1 MGVILKNTILATL
14 LLANCFNASAASS
27 TSTNSPFYGDKYRG
41 WYWFEDPPVEPEN
54 EPEKEKQA
62 APAAETKPEEEKKE
76 EKVRLDVAWLRSKI
90 PEYQEVAINNPTRE
104 NIARYMYV
112 QRYMLDMGS
121 RFATK
126 TTEFNQ
132 FESELD
138 ESKRR
143 PMSTFSLNVFK
154 DDTKKA
160 ISNVISAI
168 NEKSHLWFFFSSNCA
183 YCKKQLP
190 LLKELKIRFGMN
202 VLAISMDGSVLPGM
216 EDIEVVV
223 DKTNVAQRFG
233 VQFTP
238 TMFMA
243 LNDGTGFTK
252 IGEGL
257 TTLPLMQDR
266 ILLSAR
272 LKNVITDEQYQQT
285 QNVREINV
293 LTDTDGTMLADAE
306 LIENDPGYL
315 AEILKA
321 KLADSKPVGAQLFN
335 SLSGE

>member
-1 MGVILKNTILATL
+1 MKSTIFTAL
-14 LLANCFNASAASS
+14 LLAMCFHASAEP
-27 TSTNSPFYGDKYRG
+27 TFYGDKFRG
-41 WYWFEDPPVEPEN
+41 WYWFEEPPTEPE
-54 EPEKEKQA
+54 EKPQ
-62 APAAETKPEEEKKE
+62 EEKPPTPTQQKTE
-76 EKVRLDVAWLRSKI
+76 DEKKGDKIRLDVAWLRSKI
-90 PEYQEVAINNPTRE
+90 PEYQEAAINNPTRE
-104 NIARYMYV
+104 NLARYLYT
-112 QRYMLDMGS
+112 QRYMLDISS

-126 TTEFNQ
+126 ATEFNQ

-138 ESKRR
+138 ETKRR
-143 PMSTFSLNVFK
+143 PMSSFSLNVFK
-154 DDTKKA
+154 EETKRS
-160 ISNVISAI
+160 ISQVIDSI
-168 NEKSHLWFFFSSNCA
+168 NEKTHIWFFFSSNCA
-183 YCKKQLP
+183 YCKQQLP
-190 LLKELKIRFGMN
+190 LLKELNIRFGVN
-202 VLAISMDGSVLPGM
+202 ILAISMDGSVLPGM
-216 EDIEVVV
+216 DDMEVVV
-223 DKTNVAQRFG
+223 DKTNVAERFG
-233 VQFTP
+233 VTFTP

-243 LNDGTGFTK
+243 LNDGSGFTK

-272 LKNVITDEQYQQT
+272 LKNVITDEQYQLT

-315 AEILKA
+315 AEILKS

>member
-1 MGVILKNTILATL
+1 M
-14 LLANCFNASAASS
+14 CFHASAEP
-27 TSTNSPFYGDKYRG
+27 TFYGDKFRG
-41 WYWFEDPPVEPEN
+41 WYWFEEPPTEPE
-54 EPEKEKQA
+54 EKPQ
-62 APAAETKPEEEKKE
+62 EEKPPTPTQQKTE
-76 EKVRLDVAWLRSKI
+76 DEKKGDKIRLDVAWLRSKI
-90 PEYQEVAINNPTRE
+90 PEYQEAAINNPTRE
-104 NIARYMYV
+104 NLARYLYT
-112 QRYMLDMGS
+112 QRYMLDISS

-126 TTEFNQ
+126 ATEFNQ

-138 ESKRR
+138 ETKRR
-143 PMSTFSLNVFK
+143 PMSSFSLNVFK
-154 DDTKKA
+154 EETKRS
-160 ISNVISAI
+160 ISQVLDSI
-168 NEKSHLWFFFSSNCA
+168 NEKTHIWFFFSSNCA
-183 YCKKQLP
+183 YCKQQLP
-190 LLKELKIRFGMN
+190 LLKELNIRFGVN
-202 VLAISMDGSVLPGM
+202 ILAISMDGSVLPGM
-216 EDIEVVV
+216 DDMEVVV
-223 DKTNVAQRFG
+223 DKTNVAERFG
-233 VQFTP
+233 VTFTP

-243 LNDGTGFTK
+243 LNDGSGFTK

-272 LKNVITDEQYQQT
+272 LKNVITDEQYQLT

-315 AEILKA
+315 AEILKS

>member
-1 MGVILKNTILATL
+1 MGVILKKTILATL
-14 LLANCFNASAASS
+14 LLASCFNASAAS
-27 TSTNSPFYGDKYRG
+27 TPSPFYGDKFRG
-41 WYWFEDPPVEPEN
+41 WYWFEDPPEN
-54 EPEKEKQA
+54 SEDELEKEKTP
-62 APAAETKPEEEKKE
+62 APAPKAEPKQDQTED
-76 EKVRLDVAWLRSKI
+76 KVRLDVAWLKSKM
-90 PEYQEVAINNPTRE
+90 PEYQEAAINNPTRE

-112 QRYMLDMGS
+112 QRYMLDISS

-126 TTEFNQ
+126 TMEFTE

-138 ESKRR
+138 ETKRR
-143 PMSTFSLNVFK
+143 PMSSFSLNVFK
-154 DDTKKA
+154 DETKKS
-160 ISNVISAI
+160 ISTVIDSI
-168 NEKSHLWFFFSSNCA
+168 NEKSHLWFFFSSNCT
-183 YCKKQLP
+183 YCMKQLP

-202 VLAISMDGSVLPGM
+202 ILGISMDGSVLPGM
-216 EDIEVVV
+216 EEIEIVV

-233 VQFTP
+233 VKFTP

-243 LNDGTGFTK
+243 MNDGNGFTK

-257 TTLPLMQDR
+257 TSLPQMQDR

-272 LKNVITDEQYQQT
+272 LKNVITDKQYQST

-315 AEILKA
+315 AEILKS
-321 KLADSKPVGAQLFN
+321 KLADSQPVGAQLFN
-335 SLSGE
+335 SISGTK

>member
-1 MGVILKNTILATL
+1 MPQKGSIIKITGIAITVLIVFFIIYWIYTKLRLNHTNCANMNKLYKEFPIIRSINPINEQFSHNLRDYYIKTAFNCCAAGDFKNDFVNVCALKDCIRQGARCLDFQVFSINDTPVVAVSSQKEFTIKESYNSLEFADVIEIITDYAFSGSTCPNKEDPLIIHLRVMSKNKAIYDKMADVLYHYLEHRLLGREHSYENNGKNLGLMPLKDLMGKVIL
-14 LLANCFNASAASS
+14 
-27 TSTNSPFYGDKYRG
+27 
-41 WYWFEDPPVEPEN
+41 
-54 EPEKEKQA
+54 
-62 APAAETKPEEEKKE
+62 
-76 EKVRLDVAWLRSKI
+76 
-90 PEYQEVAINNPTRE
+90 
-104 NIARYMYV
+104 
-112 QRYMLDMGS
+112 
-121 RFATK
+121 
-126 TTEFNQ
+126 
-132 FESELD
+132 
-138 ESKRR
+138 
-143 PMSTFSLNVFK
+143 
-154 DDTKKA
+154 
-160 ISNVISAI
+160 
-168 NEKSHLWFFFSSNCA
+168 
-183 YCKKQLP
+183 
-190 LLKELKIRFGMN
+190 
-202 VLAISMDGSVLPGM
+202 
-216 EDIEVVV
+216 VV

>member
-1 MGVILKNTILATL
+1 MKNTIFASL
-14 LLANCFNASAASS
+14 LLASCFNALAA
-27 TSTNSPFYGDKYRG
+27 PAFYGDKFRG
-41 WYWFEDPPVEPEN
+41 WYWFEDPPTEPE
-54 EPEKEKQA
+54 EKPP
-62 APAAETKPEEEKKE
+62 APPQVEAVENQKKD
-76 EKVRLDVAWLRSKI
+76 KIRLDVAWLRAKI
-90 PEYQEVAINNPTRE
+90 PEYQEAAINNPTRA

-112 QRYMLDMGS
+112 QRYMLDMSS

-126 TTEFNQ
+126 TMEFNQ

-138 ESKRR
+138 ETKRR

-154 DDTKKA
+154 DETRKS
-160 ISNVISAI
+160 ISNVIDSI
-168 NEKSHLWFFFSSNCA
+168 NERTHLWFFFASNCS

-190 LLKELKIRFGMN
+190 LLKELKIRFGVN
-202 VLAISMDGSVLPGM
+202 ILAISMDGSVLPGM

-233 VQFTP
+233 VTFTP

-243 LNDGTGFTK
+243 LNDGSGFTK

-272 LKNVITDEQYQQT
+272 LKNVITDEEYQQT

-293 LTDTDGTMLADAE
+293 LTDTDGTMLADAQ

-335 SLSGE
+335 SLSGEE

>member
-1 MGVILKNTILATL
+1 
-14 LLANCFNASAASS
+14 
-27 TSTNSPFYGDKYRG
+27 
-41 WYWFEDPPVEPEN
+41 
-54 EPEKEKQA
+54 
-62 APAAETKPEEEKKE
+62 
-76 EKVRLDVAWLRSKI
+76 
-90 PEYQEVAINNPTRE
+90 
-104 NIARYMYV
+104 
-112 QRYMLDMGS
+112 
-121 RFATK
+121 
-126 TTEFNQ
+126 
-132 FESELD
+132 
-138 ESKRR
+138 
-143 PMSTFSLNVFK
+143 
-154 DDTKKA
+154 
-160 ISNVISAI
+160 
-168 NEKSHLWFFFSSNCA
+168 
-183 YCKKQLP
+183 
-190 LLKELKIRFGMN
+190 MN